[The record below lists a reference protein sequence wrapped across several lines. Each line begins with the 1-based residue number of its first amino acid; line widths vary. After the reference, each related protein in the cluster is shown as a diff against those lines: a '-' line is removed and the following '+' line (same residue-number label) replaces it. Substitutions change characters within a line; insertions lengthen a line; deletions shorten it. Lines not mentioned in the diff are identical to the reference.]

1 VERVKV
7 SPKRE
12 YPQAPVVGVGG
23 VVIHERRALLI
34 KRGSAPL
41 KDQWS
46 IPGGTLELGE
56 SIQEGVRRELL
67 EETGIEVQVGELIEV
82 FDRIFRDEA
91 GNIQY
96 HFVIVDYLCKKISG
110 EAHPA
115 SDVTDTAWVR
125 EEDLWNY
132 RLTEAATRV
141 IRKAFAK

>member
-1 VERVKV
+1 VKV

-23 VVIHERRALLI
+23 VVIHEGRALLI
-34 KRGSAPL
+34 KRGSEPL

-56 SIQEGVRRELL
+56 SIQEGVRRELR
-67 EETGIEVQVGELIEV
+67 EETGLDVRVGELIEV

-91 GNIQY
+91 GKIQY
-96 HFVIVDYLCKKISG
+96 HFVIVDYLCEKISG
-110 EAHPA
+110 EAHAA
-115 SDVTDTAWVR
+115 SDVKDLAWVR